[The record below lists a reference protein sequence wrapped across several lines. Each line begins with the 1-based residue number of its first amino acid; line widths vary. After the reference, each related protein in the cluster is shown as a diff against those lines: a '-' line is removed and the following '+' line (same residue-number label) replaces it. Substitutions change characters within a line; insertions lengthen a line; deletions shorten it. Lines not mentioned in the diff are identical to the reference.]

1 MIKTIITPRNNSLN
15 LVIPNNYIGQEKE
28 VLLYAKDTIRRE
40 HKT

>member
-28 VLLYAKDTIRRE
+28 VLLYAKDKLLE
-40 HKT
+40 EKT